1 MSVPRSSEV
10 PAEPSRRILEFA
22 ASIRETF
29 EPVILTNL
37 YPRSQIDIHVQILQQ
52 DGGELFLSSTS
63 LNGILTSDRRSSD
76 MYQCNNTCSRHSRRS
91 SQRLRSSSNMR
102 RPFNITSPRPHEHR
116 RTRSS
121 PPHSCYNTSH
131 G

>member
-10 PAEPSRRILEFA
+10 PAEASRRILEFA

-52 DGGELFLSSTS
+52 DGGELIFTTS
-63 LNGILTSDRRSSD
+63 LNDIDIR
-76 MYQCNNTCSRHSRRS
+76 
-91 SQRLRSSSNMR
+91 
-102 RPFNITSPRPHEHR
+102 
-116 RTRSS
+116 
-121 PPHSCYNTSH
+121 
-131 G
+131 